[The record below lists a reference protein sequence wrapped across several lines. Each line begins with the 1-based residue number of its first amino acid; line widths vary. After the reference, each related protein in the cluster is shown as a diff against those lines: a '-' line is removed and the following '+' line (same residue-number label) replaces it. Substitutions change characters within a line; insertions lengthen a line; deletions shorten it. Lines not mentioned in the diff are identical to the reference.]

1 MTDGDRYRRKLLFL
15 LSSATFFEGYDT
27 FVLAF
32 VLALILG
39 DLGGSEADAG
49 WIRAITQLGEVAGFL
64 LAGQADRRQTRSDL
78 AHGRAVRRA
87 GVPRRGVGGRD
98 HDRRR
103 GVPPRTSWVGAR
115 DRHLDEHPRGIFVG
129 VLAFVGL
136 RDLGP
141 GWRSFFLVGLIPRNE
156 ERAGAMAGPSY
167 EARSVARAR
176 GVGDQLPSPRGMG
189 YVLALYPSHRAKRAR
204 CTRDLEKVRLVAA
217 RAAAATLALPGGAVA
232 AI

>member
-1 MTDGDRYRRKLLFL
+1 M
-15 LSSATFFEGYDT
+15 
-27 FVLAF
+27 LAF

-49 WIRAITQLGEVAGFL
+49 WIRAITQLGPVAGFL
-64 LAGQADRRQTRSDL
+64 LAGEADRIGRKRLLPITIVGYTATTALTAVSPGLIWLTVAQFGAQGFWARS
-78 AHGRAVRRA
+78 GRSRSRSSSRSSPENIVA
-87 GVPRRGVGGRD
+87 
-98 HDRRR
+98 
-103 GVPPRTSWVGAR
+103 GAR
-115 DRHLDEHPRGIFVG
+115 DRHLDEHPRGH
-129 VLAFVGL
+129 L
-136 RDLGP
+136 RRGARVRGP
-141 GWRSFFLVGLIPRNE
+141 AGPRARWRSFFLVGLIPRNE

-204 CTRDLEKVRLVAA
+204 CTRDLEKVRLVAV
-217 RAAAATLALPGGAVA
+217 RALPATLALPAGAVA

>member
-1 MTDGDRYRRKLLFL
+1 
-15 LSSATFFEGYDT
+15 
-27 FVLAF
+27 VLAF

-49 WIRAITQLGEVAGFL
+49 WIRAITQLGAVAGFL
-64 LAGQADRRQTRSDL
+64 LAGQADRI
-78 AHGRAVRRA
+78 GRKRLLLITIVGYTATTALTAVSPGLIWLTVAQFGA
-87 GVPRRGVGGRD
+87 GVPRCGVGGRD

-103 GVPPRTSWVGAR
+103 GVPRGHRGRALGIVTSMNTLG
-115 DRHLDEHPRGIFVG
+115 GIFVG

-204 CTRDLEKVRLVAA
+204 CTRDLEKVRLVAV
-217 RAAAATLALPGGAVA
+217 RALPATLALPAGAVA